1 MNRLRPALAR
11 LLLAPGLLLWLAA
24 AEAPAP
30 PPPAGLPP
38 TTGSIT
44 GRVKF
49 DGPAPARAAL
59 QPHHDAH
66 ICTEPLLSEEVI
78 VSQTGGLANV
88 ALILEGEGLP
98 PPGAKPR
105 GGSLDQ
111 KGCTFVPH
119 VQTLTVGS
127 DLDVGNDDGTLHNVH
142 ALTGGRT
149 VFNLGMAV
157 KGLRIKRK
165 MAQPGVVKIRCDSG
179 HSWMRAWLIVVP
191 HELHAT
197 SDLDGGFQIEGV
209 PPGTWK
215 VTAWHEKLGQLQGT
229 VTVTAGAG
237 ATLALTFP
245 ASSLEA
251 PMGGES
257 IAAVD
262 ARIAKLEVSL
272 AEKIET
278 ARREIASLDKRV
290 IADRRAR
297 FVSEGRPLYDAYCGA
312 CHGAKGDGKGV
323 QARFL
328 AIPPR
333 DFTKGDYRIRTTPTG
348 ALPREEDLVRTI
360 RAGLL
365 GTPMPGWGGVLTTAE
380 QATLAR
386 FLTTFSERFANPEPL
401 EVIEVPAAPPADAA
415 ALARGKELYGMFA
428 CAACH
433 GPEGRGDGV
442 AAEALTDDAGNK
454 IRPADFTRGFVK
466 GGRGPEPIYRAI
478 STGLSGTPM
487 PAFGAMLQPNQR
499 WDLAHYVVSLG
510 EEKGPI
516 DWLLLDPAGRST
528 VP

>member
-1 MNRLRPALAR
+1 MTRLRPALAR

-24 AEAPAP
+24 AAEPPAAPAP
-30 PPPAGLPP
+30 A
-38 TTGSIT
+38 TGVIT

-49 DGPAPARAAL
+49 DGPPPARAPL
-59 QPHHDAH
+59 HVHHDAH
-66 ICTEPLLSEEVI
+66 VCTEPLLSEEVI
-78 VSQTGGLANV
+78 VSPTGGLANV

-98 PPGAKPR
+98 PPGEKPK
-105 GGSLDQ
+105 GGTLDQ
-111 KGCTFVPH
+111 KGCTFAPH
-119 VQTLTVGS
+119 VQTLTVGAE
-127 DLDVGNDDGTLHNVH
+127 LDVGNDDGTLHNVH
-142 ALTGGRT
+142 ALTAGRT

-179 HSWMRAWLIVVP
+179 HTWMRAYLIVVP

-197 SDLDGGFQIEGV
+197 SDGEGAFRIEGV
-209 PPGTWK
+209 PAGTWK

-229 VTVTAGAG
+229 ATVTAGAD

-245 ASSLEA
+245 ASSLES
-251 PMGGES
+251 PLGGES
-257 IAAVD
+257 LAAVD

-297 FVSEGRPLYDAYCGA
+297 FVSEGRPLYDAYCA
-312 CHGAKGDGKGV
+312 TCHGAKGDGKGV

-328 AIPPR
+328 GVPPR

-348 ALPREEDLVRTI
+348 ALPREEDLIRTI
-360 RAGLL
+360 RVGFL
-365 GTPMPGWGGVLTTAE
+365 GTPMPGWGGVLTNAE

-386 FLTTFSERFANPEPL
+386 FLTTFSERFANPEPV
-401 EVIEVPAAPPADAA
+401 EVIEVPPAPPSDQASI
-415 ALARGKELYGMFA
+415 ARGKELYGMFG

-433 GPEGRGDGV
+433 GAEGRGDGV

-454 IRPADFTRGFVK
+454 IRPADFTRGYVK

-499 WDLAHYVVSLG
+499 WDLAHYVVWLG
-510 EEKGPI
+510 ESKSPI
-516 DWLLLDPAGRST
+516 DWLLFDPAGRTT